1 MKILFIVP
9 HLSTGGCPQYL
20 LKKII
25 ELNDLNDVYCVEYD
39 DITGGV
45 LVVQRNQ
52 IKEILGSKLITLNND
67 KKELITHINNINPDV
82 IHFEEFPEYF
92 CDREVAK
99 LIYIENRKYKIIE
112 TSHDSSFDPNNKIFI
127 PDRFIFVSEYQNQLM
142 SQLGIKSDVV
152 EYPIEYK
159 NKTDRTKALTEL
171 GLDPNKIHFIN
182 VGLFTSRKNQAEII
196 RYAKQLLGYAV
207 QFHFVGNQADN
218 FKSYWEPIM
227 KNFPSNCKWWGERKD
242 VDTFYNAMD
251 VFLFTSKGTAN
262 DKETSPLVIR
272 EAIGWHLPLL
282 MYNLPVYC
290 GMYDTYKNITWLEKE
305 FDKNLDKIKSFIL
318 NKEPIPKELFDISF
332 NDENNKLDIIYNGKD
347 TLSDVLFTV
356 KDRDS
361 KTCIYSNVWEF
372 LNSNNSF
379 WIMPLPKHV
388 CDFKNDINFSGF
400 LLQVF
405 AKNKTEKIYEK
416 EIILKN
422 IDIKKPIFEFSD
434 EDPIF
439 NNYNEFFVD
448 KIYDDL
454 NLKNLNICFD
464 IGSNVGL
471 FTKYLKLNN
480 CNKIFCFEPN
490 KTAFNSL
497 QKNLKV
503 ESDVELFNLAVSHN
517 NEPLRLY
524 IDDNNSLISSAHD
537 IKNNYYDVETITL
550 KDIFDQNKIQKVD
563 FVKIDI
569 EGMEFDLI
577 ENLEDSIFQKIDKFL
592 IEYHDFYFTDGSQKL
607 EKLKNK
613 LNLMGY
619 DIINKHKYIYACK
632 DVKVN
637 SLTLTEIQNINNF
650 HTDKL
655 WLHSYLD
662 TYEDLFSKFRNKDIN
677 LLEIGI
683 GNGGSLKLWQK
694 YFTKK
699 SNIYCI
705 DIGFAEVTHTDLVSQ
720 ENITMIWKDIE
731 SCTPSILSPI
741 MFDIVIEDGS
751 HTLEHQIKSWEVFKD
766 RLNPGGI
773 LVIEDI
779 APESYDYF
787 LNLSQKI
794 SNSKLIDLRHIKSR
808 FDNFVFDN
816 ILFVYEN
823 K

>member
-1 MKILFIVP
+1 MKILFITP
-9 HLSTGGCPQYL
+9 HLSTGGGPQYL
-20 LKKII
+20 LKKIM
-25 ELNDLNDVYCVEYD
+25 ELNSDHDVYCVEYA

-45 LVVQRNQ
+45 LVVQRTQ
-52 IKEILGSKLITLNND
+52 MQSLLKEKLITLYED
-67 KKELITHINNINPDV
+67 KFELIKHIQNINPDV
-82 IHFEEFPEYF
+82 IHFEELPEYF
-92 CDREVAK
+92 CDK
-99 LIYIENRKYKIIE
+99 LLAHQVYNPNRTYKIIE
-112 TSHDSSFDPNNKIFI
+112 TSHDSSFNPNNKCFF
-127 PDRFIFVSEYQNQLM
+127 PDGFALISEYQRRIFACLNIPM
-142 SQLGIKSDVV
+142 SIV
-152 EYPIEYK
+152 EYPIVYRK
-159 NKTDRTKALTEL
+159 KSDRELALKDL
-171 GLDPNKIHFIN
+171 NLDPRKTHFLN
-182 VGLFTSRKNQAEII
+182 VGLFTSRKNQSEII
-196 RYAKQLLGYAV
+196 EYAKHLLNKNV
-207 QFHFVGNQADN
+207 QFHFVGNQAEN
-218 FKSYWEPIM
+218 FKYYWEPLM
-227 KNFPSNCKWWGERKD
+227 KQFPSNCKWWGERKD

-251 VFLFTSKGTAN
+251 VFFFSSKGTTH

-272 EAIGWHLPLL
+272 EAIGWDLPIL

-290 GMYDTYKNITWLEKE
+290 GMYDKYKNITWLEKE
-305 FDKNLDKIKSFIL
+305 FDKNLDKIKSFII
-318 NKEPIPKELFDISF
+318 NKESLPKELFDISF

-347 TLSDVLFTV
+347 TLSDVFFTV

-361 KTCIYSNVWEF
+361 KTCIYSTRLDF

-388 CDFKNDINFSGF
+388 CDFKNDINFRGF
-400 LLQVF
+400 LLQIF
-405 AKNKTEKIYEK
+405 SKNKTEKVYEK

-422 IDIKKPIFEFSD
+422 IQVKKSVLEFSD

-439 NNYNEFFVD
+439 SNYNDFFID
-448 KIYDDL
+448 KIYDEL

-471 FTKYLKLNN
+471 FTKYLKLND

-497 QKNLKV
+497 QKNLKN
-503 ESDVELFNLAVSHN
+503 ENEVELFNLAVSYN
-517 NEPLRLY
+517 NDALRLY

-550 KDIFDQNKIQKVD
+550 KDIFERNKIQKVD

-613 LNLMGY
+613 LTLMGY
-619 DIINKHKYIYACK
+619 DIVNKHKYIYACK
-632 DVKVN
+632 DIKVN
-637 SLTLTEIQNINNF
+637 SLTLTEIQNTYNF

-655 WLHSYLD
+655 RLHSYLD
-662 TYEDLFSKFRNKDIN
+662 TYENLFSKFKNKDIN

-683 GNGGSLKLWQK
+683 GNGGSLKLWQE

-705 DIGFAEVTHTDLVSQ
+705 DISFDEVTHKDLVSQ
-720 ENITMIWKDIE
+720 ENVTIIWKDID
-731 SCTPSILSPI
+731 SCIPSILSPI
-741 MFDIVIEDGS
+741 MFDIIIDDGS
-751 HTLEHQIKSWEVFKD
+751 HYLSHQIKTWELFKD

-779 APESYDYF
+779 APEAYDYF
-787 LNLSQKI
+787 FKLAEKVP
-794 SNSKLIDLRHIKSR
+794 NSKLIDLRHIKNR
-808 FDNFVFDN
+808 YDDV
-816 ILFVYEN
+816 LFVYEN